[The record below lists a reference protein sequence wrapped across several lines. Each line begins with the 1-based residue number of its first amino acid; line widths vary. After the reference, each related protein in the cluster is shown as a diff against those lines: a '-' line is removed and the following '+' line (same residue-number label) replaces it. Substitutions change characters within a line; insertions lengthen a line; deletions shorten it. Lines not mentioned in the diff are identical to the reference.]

1 MAEGPGLDL
10 YQVMSREGEFLVGAV
25 VNKILTGPFTP
36 NAPST
41 IKRKKSSKPL
51 LDKGDLVG
59 SIEKMIEID
68 GNTVT
73 LKVGIFDPV
82 IAPIGSWNEFGVPHD
97 DSSLDPAPGQR
108 IPARSF
114 LRSTYDENIEGVARR
129 LEDTIAKKIEIE
141 WMK

>member
-1 MAEGPGLDL
+1 MATGPGIDL
-10 YQVMSREGEFLVGAV
+10 YQELSREGEFLVGAV

-51 LDKGDLVG
+51 VDKGDLMG
-59 SIEKMIEID
+59 SVKKVIEVD

-82 IAPIGSWNEFGVPHD
+82 IAPIGSWNEFGVPYD

-114 LRSTYDENIEGVARR
+114 LRSTYEDNIGQVTRR
-129 LEDTIAKKIEIE
+129 LEERTVQKIESE
-141 WMK
+141 WIR